1 MTQLHPEENGVRRQA
16 VWDALKQLAPR
27 RPAEPPREDA
37 DVRWERVDVD
47 RYRVT
52 SGSCTAGFVDVVG
65 AVFVVLAGDRYD
77 RAIEVAQTLQFER
90 AIEILVPSPR
100 VSAPAESD

>member
-1 MTQLHPEENGVRRQA
+1 MTQVFSGDEVVRQQE

-27 RPAEPPREDA
+27 RPAEPSPPDA

-47 RYRVT
+47 RYRVD
-52 SGSCTAGFVDVVG
+52 SGTGTAGFVEVVG

-77 RAIEVAQTLQFER
+77 RAVEVAQTLLFER
-90 AIEILVPSPR
+90 AVDILVPPSSI
-100 VSAPAESD
+100 SAAASA